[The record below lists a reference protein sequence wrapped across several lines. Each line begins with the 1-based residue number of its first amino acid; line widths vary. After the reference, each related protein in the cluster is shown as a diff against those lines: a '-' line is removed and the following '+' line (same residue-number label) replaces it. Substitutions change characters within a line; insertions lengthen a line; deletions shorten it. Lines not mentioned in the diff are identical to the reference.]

1 MTDPEIELSFSE
13 TSPFVQLLARPSQV
27 KILDTVL
34 RRPSS
39 TLTAEEIAE
48 QAGIDVSSFSR
59 NKDIFIRLQIIQE
72 IKTNGQTTYELNTN
86 NEAVKHL
93 GRAHGALLRE
103 AQRIYADSEFKLPT
117 RRRID
122 ETGIFHLTGDQG
134 RVTERETER
143 ESRTEIEE
151 LIGIGSEDTKEIVNQ
166 INNSFEED
174 ISEVSGPEE
183 DSTDS
188 GGPGLDETDDRRRP
202 INAD

>member
-1 MTDPEIELSFSE
+1 
-13 TSPFVQLLARPSQV
+13 V
-27 KILDTVL
+27 KILDTLL

-59 NKDIFIRLQIIQE
+59 NKDIFIQLQIVKEVGI
-72 IKTNGQTTYELNTN
+72 NGQTAYELDTN

-122 ETGIFHLTGDQG
+122 EGRRFHLPEDQG
-134 RVTERETER
+134 QVTERETEQG
-143 ESRTEIEE
+143 SRTEIEE
-151 LIGIGSEDTKEIVNQ
+151 LIGIGSEDIEEIVDQ
-166 INNSFEED
+166 INESFKED
-174 ISEVSGPEE
+174 ISEVSDPEE

-188 GGPGLDETDDRRRP
+188 SGPGFDETDDRRKP
-202 INAD
+202 LNAD